1 MRRLFAYPL
10 LCAIPMFFSLLC
22 IAQSQTI
29 KGSIKNGTTKEI
41 LPAVSVVIK
50 GTQEG
55 TYSDDRGNFIIS
67 TTKKLPL
74 TLEITAIGFESK
86 TVTVNS
92 NSLVGIEVVLTQV
105 SSLGQEVVV
114 SATRTPSRILES
126 PVTIERIS
134 TAQIRNAPA
143 VSYYDILAS
152 IKGVG
157 MVTSSLI
164 FSTPTTRGFNS
175 SGNLRL
181 NQIIDGMDNQAPGLN
196 FAVGAIVGPS
206 ELDVDNVELLPGASS
221 SLYGPGG
228 MNGTLL
234 ITTKSPFKYQ
244 GLSFQVKTG
253 LMHLDRSQRSIS
265 PYFNWAVRYAQK
277 VGNKFAYKIGAELI
291 QAKDWLGNDDRN
303 YSRNGVLGKTIP
315 GTRSTDPNYDGV
327 NVYGDETTTNLRNV
341 LNAIGAQVPFWA
353 GYISTLPA
361 NIPVSRTGYTEKE
374 VADPN
379 TLNAKFTGAVHYKIT
394 DKIEAVLAGHIGFG
408 NTIYTGSDRYSL
420 KDLKM
425 AQIKFELNSK
435 NWNLRAYTTQ
445 ENSGASHNLTIAT
458 QLFNEAWKPS
468 TSWYPD
474 YAIAYMN
481 AKIAGRT
488 DIDAHNAA
496 RTTADVGRPVAGS
509 QQFKSL
515 YQQVRSVPIPQGGKF
530 LDRSDLYHVE
540 GQYNL
545 TDVVKFAEVLVGA
558 NFRRFV
564 LNSQGTL
571 FDDKKGSPIA
581 INEYGAYIQ
590 IQKDIVK
597 DVLRINASGRYDK
610 NQNFDGRFTPR
621 VTLLIKPAKNHNIRL
636 SYQQAYRF
644 PSTQNQWI
652 NLNVGGGARL
662 MGGVKELWDKYSLT
676 ENPAYASEALPS
688 RFVVVPFT
696 QLKPEVVTSYE
707 IGYKALIAKKI
718 LVDAYF
724 YNGNYEN
731 FISSRQIVQKANPQ
745 GPNTDLFDATKRL
758 AYSISVNSPTKVKTF
773 GWGAS
778 VEYLL
783 GGGFSINA
791 NVSSD
796 EIKDVPANFQ
806 SFFNSP
812 KYRTVAGI
820 SNAGF
825 GPKRAYGFNV
835 LWRWQD
841 SFFYQGTFGQGQVD
855 AFHTVDAQV
864 SYRWVPKKLMFKLG
878 ATNLLNQYY
887 RNAHGNATIGGLYYF
902 SLAYNLQ

>member
-1 MRRLFAYPL
+1 MRQLLASTLLGVALFL
-10 LCAIPMFFSLLC
+10 
-22 IAQSQTI
+22 IAVASSAQNITLRGTVRDGGSKETIQS
-29 KGSIKNGTTKEI
+29 
-41 LPAVSVVIK
+41 VSVVIA
-50 GTQEG
+50 GTGEG
-55 TYSDDRGNFIIS
+55 TYTDANGAFTLVTNQ
-67 TTKKLPL
+67 KLPFK
-74 TLEITAIGFESK
+74 LEITAVGFESK
-86 TVTVNS
+86 TVKVDDLSAIN
-92 NSLVGIEVVLTQV
+92 VGLTAT
-105 SSLGQEVVV
+105 SALGQEVVV

-126 PVTIERIS
+126 PVSIERIS
-134 TAQIRNAPA
+134 SSNIRNTPS

-152 IKGVG
+152 LKGVG
-157 MVTSSLI
+157 MVTASLT
-164 FSTPTTRGFNS
+164 FKTPTTRGFNS

-196 FAVGAIVGPS
+196 FSVGTIIGPT

-234 ITTKSPFKYQ
+234 INTKSPFKYQ

-253 LMHLDRSQRSIS
+253 LMHLDQSQRNIS
-265 PYFNWAVRYAQK
+265 PFFNWSVRYAQK
-277 VGNKFAYKIGAELI
+277 VGSRFAYKLGAEIL
-291 QAKDWLGNDDRN
+291 QAKDWLANDNRN
-303 YSRNGVLGKTIP
+303 YSRNGVLGSTIP
-315 GTRSTDPNYDGV
+315 GTRDTDPNYDGV
-327 NVYGDETTTNLRNV
+327 NVYGDETTTNLRSV
-341 LNAIGAQVPFWA
+341 LDAVAGSFPPWG

-379 TLNAKFTGAVHYKIT
+379 TLSAKFNGAIHYKLT
-394 DKIEAVLAGHIGFG
+394 NNIEAVLAGHVGFG
-408 NTIYTGSDRYSL
+408 TTVYTGSDRYSL
-420 KDLKM
+420 KDFKIG
-425 AQIKFELNSK
+425 QFKFELNST

-445 ENSGASHNLTIAT
+445 ENSGGSHNLTIST

-468 TSWYPD
+468 TSWYPE

-481 AKIAGRT
+481 AKLAGRT
-488 DIDAHNAA
+488 DIDAHNIG
-496 RTTADVGRPVAGS
+496 RSTADIGRPVAGS
-509 QQFKSL
+509 TRFNTL
-515 YQQVRSVPIPQGGKF
+515 YDQVRKKPIPQGGQF

-545 TDVVKFAEVLVGA
+545 THLVKFADVLVGG

-571 FDDKKGSPIA
+571 FNDTKGNPIG

-621 VTLLIKPAKNHNIRL
+621 LTLLVKPAKNHNIRM

-662 MGGVKELWDKYSLT
+662 MGAVKELWDKYSLT
-676 ENPAYASEALPS
+676 ENPAYGAESLPN
-688 RFVVVPFT
+688 FVVVPFT
-696 QLKPEVVTSYE
+696 QLKPEVVTQYE
-707 IGYKALIAKKI
+707 IGYKALIGKRI
-718 LVDAYF
+718 LFDAYY

-731 FISSRQIVQKANPQ
+731 FISGRQIVQKINPQ
-745 GPNTDLFDATKRL
+745 GPNTDLFDATKRY
-758 AYSISVNSPTKVKTF
+758 AYSISVNSTTKVKTF
-773 GWGAS
+773 GWAAS
-778 VEYLL
+778 VDLLL
-783 GGGFSINA
+783 GGGFVINA

-796 EIKDVPANFQ
+796 EIKAVPTNFQ

-812 KYRTVAGI
+812 KYRTVAGLT
-820 SNAGF
+820 NTGMGKKKAFGF
-825 GPKRAYGFNV
+825 SA

-841 SFFYQGTFGQGQVD
+841 EFFYEGTFGQGQVA
-855 AFHTVDAQV
+855 AFHTVDAQI
-864 SYRWVPKKLMFKLG
+864 SYRWVPQKLMVKLG
-878 ATNLLNQYY
+878 ANNLLNQYY
-887 RNAHGNATIGGLYYF
+887 TNGFGNANVGGLYYL
-902 SLAYNLQ
+902 SVAYNLQ